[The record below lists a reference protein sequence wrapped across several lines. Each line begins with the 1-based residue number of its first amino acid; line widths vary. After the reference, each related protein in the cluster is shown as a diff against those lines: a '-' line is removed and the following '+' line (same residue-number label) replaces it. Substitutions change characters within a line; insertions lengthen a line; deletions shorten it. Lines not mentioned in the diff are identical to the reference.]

1 MSDAALQ
8 QLSDAQ
14 GALIAALDAQDIEAI
29 DSANAALAQAVQ
41 SVRAVGGWHERAG
54 LREEIALILRT
65 ADAARGRVNMMADRN
80 RRNLDKL
87 ISLVGAPR
95 ASSYGRSGRLS

>member
-41 SVRAVGGWHERAG
+41 SVRAVGGASATVMGSLGRGARFDCRKRFEQV
-54 LREEIALILRT
+54 LRREVFVIHS
-65 ADAARGRVNMMADRN
+65 DG
-80 RRNLDKL
+80 
-87 ISLVGAPR
+87 
-95 ASSYGRSGRLS
+95 